1 MVNLKNQLENYEM
14 KLIEEQRQLKI
25 EIMRRRST
33 AILNIS

>member
-14 KLIEEQRQLKI
+14 KHIEEQRQLKI